1 MDSREVAMDKISISC
16 AKECKLLNV
25 TGVLTLD
32 NEDRLV
38 FYCDQCALGPPQWR

>member
-32 NEDRLV
+32 NEAVEIRRL
-38 FYCDQCALGPPQWR
+38 GH